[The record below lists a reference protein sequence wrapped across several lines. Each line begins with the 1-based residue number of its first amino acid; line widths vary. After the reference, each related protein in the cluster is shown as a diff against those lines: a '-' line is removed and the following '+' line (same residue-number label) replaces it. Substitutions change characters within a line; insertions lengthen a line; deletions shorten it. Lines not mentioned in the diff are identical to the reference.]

1 MSELA
6 SLFKSVLSLPTEH
19 LALVVVG
26 FALVVVFFA
35 LRIVVKVLEPTKPK
49 ESKSCLSGQ
58 KYRVAGFWM

>member
-49 ESKSCLSGQ
+49 ESK
-58 KYRVAGFWM
+58 